1 MAKGSARRARVIK
14 AMIAFV
20 ALLAVLTFFS
30 NTIMN
35 MTIPKV
41 MGSYASRGNLS
52 YSNGSR
58 GEIVVDNQTEIKGL
72 EGRVVDEIK
81 VTSYDTV
88 KKGDTILTLK
98 PIEDDETLA
107 SKKNTLKTL
116 ERTKAYEAR
125 QPKQSTDFS
134 AYTDTINSAKTTL
147 SEAKD
152 TLKKVQNKKNV
163 INSNQKIIDEESVNE
178 VSLQAAVDAA
188 AKTVEDLKTQIDKVE
203 TEKAPLDAKI
213 TVYKETNTPDP
224 TEDELLNNSTPYAI
238 LVNKVKEKEEEI
250 KKLKELLAPAEAR
263 MKEAAADLAECQGKI
278 EKAESEIASLDTLPS
293 EGAAKNAVNSAQN
306 ALNSANKAYSNAKTE
321 AGITA
326 DKAKDDAKDRDEEIE
341 KLKAE
346 IAKLE
351 EAAKITEIKA
361 PAAGFVYNLSVAA
374 GDSLTAKTVVGYI
387 LPEEHR
393 ECSVTFNFD
402 TKVAQNIWA
411 GQQLEITS
419 GFAQSCTVISKKP
432 DPDNPRGKMLVKCH
446 IDGEDSWP
454 GEEITVNAG
463 RGNDNYKCVVPSS
476 AVNEDNGGQFVYAII
491 GSSTPLGDKYTVK
504 RIDVTVEATDGAF
517 SAITSAKGELDK
529 YDVMI
534 VIRSEKPL
542 EDGQRVR
549 LEDYT
554 AK

>member
-1 MAKGSARRARVIK
+1 MAKGSSRRTKVIK

-107 SKKNTLKTL
+107 TKKASLKTL
-116 ERTKAYEAR
+116 EREKAYAAR
-125 QPKQSTDFS
+125 QPKQATDFS
-134 AYTDTINSAKTTL
+134 IQTDAINTAKTTL

-152 TLKKVQNKKNV
+152 TLKKVQNKKSAISN
-163 INSNQKIIDEESVNE
+163 NQKIIDEESVKK
-178 VSLQAAVDAA
+178 VSLEATVAAA
-188 AKTVEDLKTQIDKVE
+188 AKTVEDLKTQIDKLL
-203 TEKAPLDAKI
+203 TEKAPLDAQI
-213 TVYKETNTPDP
+213 TVYKETNTPEP

-250 KKLKELLAPAEAR
+250 KKLNDLLKPAEER
-263 MKEAAADLAECQGKI
+263 MNEASADLAECEGKI
-278 EKAESEIASLDTLPS
+278 SKAEAAIESLEGLPS
-293 EGAAKNAVNSAQN
+293 EASAKNEVTSAQN
-306 ALNSANKAYSNAKTE
+306 ALNNANKAYSDAKKTASVE
-321 AGITA
+321 A
-326 DKAKDDAKDRDEEIE
+326 DKAKDTENDRDEDIA

-346 IAKLE
+346 IEKLE
-351 EAAKITEIKA
+351 AAAKITEIKA
-361 PAAGFVYNLSVAA
+361 PAAGLVYNISVAA
-374 GDSLTAKTVVGYI
+374 GDNLTAKTVVGYI

-393 ECSVTFNFD
+393 ECSVTFKFD

>member
-20 ALLAVLTFFS
+20 AILAVLTFFS

-41 MGSYASRGNLS
+41 LGSYASRGNLS
-52 YSNGSR
+52 YSNSAKGKV
-58 GEIVVDNQTEIKGL
+58 VVDNMTEIKGL

-81 VTSYDTV
+81 VTSYDVV

-98 PIEDDETLA
+98 PIEDDETLEL
-107 SKKNTLKTL
+107 KKEQLKTA
-116 ERTKAYEAR
+116 EREKAYEAR
-125 QPKQSTDFS
+125 QPKEKTDFS
-134 AYTDTINSAKTTL
+134 MNIDAINLAKTTL

-163 INSNQKIIDEESVNE
+163 MNSNQKIIDEESVKE
-178 VSLQAAVDAA
+178 VSLEAAVSAA
-188 AKTVEDLKTQIDKVE
+188 AKTVEDLKTQIDKIKA
-203 TEKAPLDAKI
+203 EKAPLDAQI
-213 TVYKETNTPDP
+213 TVYQETNTPEP

-250 KKLKELLAPAEAR
+250 KKIEAQLAPAEAR
-263 MKEAAADLAECQGKI
+263 MKEASADLAECQGKI
-278 EKAESEIASLDTLPS
+278 EKAQNEISSLENLPS
-293 EGAAKNAVNSAQN
+293 EAAAKNAVSSAQN
-306 ALNSANKAYSNAKTE
+306 QLDKANKEYSSAKTE
-321 AGITA
+321 ASIAA
-326 DKAKDDAKDRDEEIE
+326 DKAKDDANDRDEKIA

-346 IAKLE
+346 IEKLE
-351 EAAKITEIKA
+351 AAAKITEIKA
-361 PAAGFVYNLSVAA
+361 PAAGYVYNLAVSA
-374 GDSLTAKTVVGYI
+374 GDNLTAKTTVGYI
-387 LPEEHR
+387 LPESNR
-393 ECSVTFNFD
+393 ECSVTFSFE
-402 TKVAQNIWA
+402 TKTAQNIWA
-411 GQQLEITS
+411 GQQLEVTS
-419 GFAQSCTVISKKP
+419 GFIQGCTVMSKKP
-432 DPDNPRGKMLVKCH
+432 DPDNPRGSMLVKCRVE
-446 IDGEDSWP
+446 GNESWP
-454 GEEITVNAG
+454 DEEVTVNAG
-463 RGNDNYKCVVPSS
+463 RGNDNYKCVVSSS
-476 AVNEDNGGQFVYAII
+476 AVNEDNSGHFVYAII

-504 RIDVTVEATDGAF
+504 RIDVSVEATDGAY
-517 SAITSAKGELDK
+517 SAITSNNGELDK

>member
-20 ALLAVLTFFS
+20 AILAVLTFFS

-41 MGSYASRGNLS
+41 VGSYASRGNLS
-52 YSNGSR
+52 YSNGSK
-58 GEIVVDNQTEIKGL
+58 GDVVVDNQIEIKGL

-81 VTSYDTV
+81 VTGFDSV

-107 SKKNTLKTL
+107 TKKASLKTL
-116 ERTKAYEAR
+116 EREKAYAAR
-125 QPKQSTDFS
+125 QPKQATDFS
-134 AYTDTINSAKTTL
+134 IQTDAINTAKTTL
-147 SEAKD
+147 SEAKE
-152 TLKKVQNKKNV
+152 TLKKVQNKKSAISN
-163 INSNQKIIDEESVNE
+163 NQKIIDEESVKK
-178 VSLQAAVDAA
+178 VSLEATVAAA
-188 AKTVEDLKTQIDKVE
+188 AKTVEDLKTQIDKLL
-203 TEKAPLDAKI
+203 TEKAPLDAQI
-213 TVYKETNTPDP
+213 TVYKETNTPEP

-250 KKLKELLAPAEAR
+250 KKLNDLLKPAEER
-263 MKEAAADLAECQGKI
+263 MNEASADLAECEGKI
-278 EKAESEIASLDTLPS
+278 SKAEAAIETLEGLPS
-293 EGAAKNAVNSAQN
+293 EASAKNEVTAAQN
-306 ALNSANKAYSNAKTE
+306 ALNTANKAYSDEKKRASVE
-321 AGITA
+321 A
-326 DKAKDDAKDRDEEIE
+326 DKAKDLENDRDEDIA
-341 KLKAE
+341 KLKEE

-361 PAAGFVYNLSVAA
+361 PANGLAYNITVAA
-374 GDSLTAKTVVGYI
+374 GDTLTAKTVVGYI

-393 ECSVTFNFD
+393 ECSVTFTFD
-402 TKVAQNIWA
+402 TKVAQNIWT

-419 GFAQSCTVISKKP
+419 GFASSCTVISKKP
-432 DPDNPRGKMLVKCH
+432 DPENPRGQMLVKCH
-446 IDGEDSWP
+446 IDSEDSWP

-463 RGNDNYKCVVPSS
+463 RGNDNYKCVVSSS
-476 AVNEDNGGQFVYAII
+476 AVNEDNNGTFVYAII

-504 RIDVTVEATDGAF
+504 RIDVSVEATDGAF
-517 SAITSAKGELDK
+517 SAISSAKGELDK

>member
-20 ALLAVLTFFS
+20 AILAVLTFFS

-41 MGSYASRGNLS
+41 VGSYASRGNLS
-52 YSNGSR
+52 YSNGSK
-58 GEIVVDNQTEIKGL
+58 GDVVVDNQIEIKGL

-81 VTSYDTV
+81 VTGFDSV

-107 SKKNTLKTL
+107 TKKASLKTL
-116 ERTKAYEAR
+116 EREKAYEAR
-125 QPKQSTDFS
+125 QPKQATDFS
-134 AYTDTINSAKTTL
+134 IQTDAINTAKTTL
-147 SEAKD
+147 SEAKE
-152 TLKKVQNKKNV
+152 TLKKVQNKKSAISN
-163 INSNQKIIDEESVNE
+163 NQKIIDEESVKK
-178 VSLQAAVDAA
+178 VSLEATVAAA
-188 AKTVEDLKTQIDKVE
+188 AKTVEDLKTQIDKLL
-203 TEKAPLDAKI
+203 TEKAPLDAQI
-213 TVYKETNTPDP
+213 TVYKETNTPEP

-250 KKLKELLAPAEAR
+250 KKLNDLLKPAEER
-263 MKEAAADLAECQGKI
+263 MNEASADLAECEGKI
-278 EKAESEIASLDTLPS
+278 SKAEAAIESLEGLPS
-293 EGAAKNAVNSAQN
+293 EASAKNEVTSAQN
-306 ALNSANKAYSNAKTE
+306 ALNNANKAYSDAKKTASVE
-321 AGITA
+321 A
-326 DKAKDDAKDRDEEIE
+326 DKAKDLENDRDEDIAKLKEEIE
-341 KLKAE
+341 
-346 IAKLE
+346 KLE

-361 PAAGFVYNLSVAA
+361 PANGLAYNITVAA
-374 GDSLTAKTVVGYI
+374 GDTLTAKTVVGYI

-393 ECSVTFNFD
+393 ECSVTFTFD
-402 TKVAQNIWA
+402 TKVAQNIWT

-419 GFAQSCTVISKKP
+419 GFASSCTVISKKP
-432 DPDNPRGKMLVKCH
+432 DPENPRGQMLVKCH
-446 IDGEDSWP
+446 IDSEDSWP

-463 RGNDNYKCVVPSS
+463 RGNDNYKCVVSSS
-476 AVNEDNGGQFVYAII
+476 AVNEDNNGTFVYAII

-504 RIDVTVEATDGAF
+504 RIDVSVEATDGAF
-517 SAITSAKGELDK
+517 SAISSAKGELDK

>member
-20 ALLAVLTFFS
+20 AILAVLTFFS

-41 MGSYASRGNLS
+41 VGSYASRGNLS
-52 YSNGSR
+52 YSNGSK
-58 GEIVVDNQTEIKGL
+58 GDVVVDNQIEIKGL

-81 VTSYDTV
+81 VTGFDSV

-107 SKKNTLKTL
+107 TKKASLKTL
-116 ERTKAYEAR
+116 EREKAYEAR
-125 QPKQSTDFS
+125 QPKQATDFS
-134 AYTDTINSAKTTL
+134 IQTDAINTAKTTL

-152 TLKKVQNKKNV
+152 TLKKVQNKKSTISN
-163 INSNQKIIDEESVNE
+163 NQKIIDEESVKK
-178 VSLQAAVDAA
+178 VSLEATVAAA
-188 AKTVEDLKTQIDKVE
+188 AKTVEDLKTQIDKLL
-203 TEKAPLDAKI
+203 TEKAPLDAQI
-213 TVYKETNTPDP
+213 TVYKETNTPEP

-250 KKLKELLAPAEAR
+250 KKLNDLLKPAEER
-263 MKEAAADLAECQGKI
+263 MNEASADLAECEGKI
-278 EKAESEIASLDTLPS
+278 SKAEAAIETLEGLPS
-293 EGAAKNAVNSAQN
+293 EASAKNEVTAAQN
-306 ALNSANKAYSNAKTE
+306 ALNTANKAYSDEKKRASVE
-321 AGITA
+321 A
-326 DKAKDDAKDRDEEIE
+326 DKAKDLENDRDEDIA
-341 KLKAE
+341 KLKEE

-361 PAAGFVYNLSVAA
+361 PANGLAYNITVAA
-374 GDSLTAKTVVGYI
+374 GDTLTAKTVVGYI

-393 ECSVTFNFD
+393 ECSVTFTFD
-402 TKVAQNIWA
+402 TKVAQNIWT

-419 GFAQSCTVISKKP
+419 GFASSCTVISKKP
-432 DPDNPRGKMLVKCH
+432 DPENPRGQMLVKCH
-446 IDGEDSWP
+446 IDSEDSWP

-463 RGNDNYKCVVPSS
+463 RGNDNYKCVVSSS
-476 AVNEDNGGQFVYAII
+476 AVNEDNNGTFVYAII

-504 RIDVTVEATDGAF
+504 RIDVSVEATDGAF
-517 SAITSAKGELDK
+517 SAISSAKGELDK

>member
-20 ALLAVLTFFS
+20 AILAVLTFFS

-41 MGSYASRGNLS
+41 LGSYASRGNLS
-52 YSNGSR
+52 YSNSAKGKV
-58 GEIVVDNQTEIKGL
+58 VVDNMTEIKGL

-81 VTSYDTV
+81 VTSYDVV

-98 PIEDDETLA
+98 PIEDDETLEL
-107 SKKNTLKTL
+107 KKEQLKTA
-116 ERTKAYEAR
+116 EREKAYEAR
-125 QPKQSTDFS
+125 QPKEKTDFS
-134 AYTDTINSAKTTL
+134 MNIDAINLAKTTL

-163 INSNQKIIDEESVNE
+163 MNSNQKIIDEESVKE
-178 VSLQAAVDAA
+178 VSLEAAVSAA
-188 AKTVEDLKTQIDKVE
+188 AKTVEDLKTQIDKIKA
-203 TEKAPLDAKI
+203 EKAPLEAQI
-213 TVYKETNTPDP
+213 TVYQETNTPEP

-250 KKLKELLAPAEAR
+250 KKIEAQLAPAEAR
-263 MKEAAADLAECQGKI
+263 MKEASADLAECKGKI
-278 EKAESEIASLDTLPS
+278 ETAKNAIAALDELPS
-293 EGAAKNAVNSAQN
+293 EASAKNAVSSAQN
-306 ALNSANKAYSNAKTE
+306 QLDKANKDYSSAKTE
-321 AGITA
+321 ASIAA
-326 DKAKDDAKDRDEEIE
+326 DKAKDDANDRDEKIA

-346 IAKLE
+346 IEKLE
-351 EAAKITEIKA
+351 AAAKITEIKA
-361 PAAGFVYNLSVAA
+361 PAAGYVYNLAVSA
-374 GDSLTAKTVVGYI
+374 GDNLTAKTTVGYI
-387 LPEEHR
+387 LPESNR
-393 ECSVTFNFD
+393 ECSVTFSFE
-402 TKVAQNIWA
+402 TKTAQNIWA
-411 GQQLEITS
+411 GQQLEVTS
-419 GFAQSCTVISKKP
+419 GFIQGCTVMSKKP
-432 DPDNPRGKMLVKCH
+432 DPDNPRGSMLVKCRVE
-446 IDGEDSWP
+446 GNESWP
-454 GEEITVNAG
+454 DEEVTVNAG
-463 RGNDNYKCVVPSS
+463 RGNDNYKCVVSSS
-476 AVNEDNGGQFVYAII
+476 AVNEDNSGHFVYAII

-504 RIDVTVEATDGAF
+504 RIDVSVEATDGAY
-517 SAITSAKGELDK
+517 SAITSNNGELDK

>member
-20 ALLAVLTFFS
+20 AILAVLTFFS

-41 MGSYASRGNLS
+41 LGSYASRGNLS
-52 YSNGSR
+52 YSNSAKGKV
-58 GEIVVDNQTEIKGL
+58 VVDNMTEIKGL

-81 VTSYDTV
+81 VTSYDVV

-98 PIEDDETLA
+98 PIEDDETLEL
-107 SKKNTLKTL
+107 KKEQLKTA
-116 ERTKAYEAR
+116 EREKAYDAR
-125 QPKQSTDFS
+125 QPKEKTDFS
-134 AYTDTINSAKTTL
+134 MNIDAINLAQTTL

-163 INSNQKIIDEESVNE
+163 MNSNQKIIDEESVKE
-178 VSLQAAVDAA
+178 VSLEAAVSAA
-188 AKTVEDLKTQIDKVE
+188 AKTVEDLKTQIDKIKA
-203 TEKAPLDAKI
+203 EKAPLEAQI
-213 TVYKETNTPDP
+213 TVYQETNTPEP

-250 KKLKELLAPAEAR
+250 KKIEAQLAPAEAR
-263 MKEAAADLAECQGKI
+263 MKEASADLAECQGKI
-278 EKAESEIASLDTLPS
+278 EKAQNEISSLENLPS
-293 EGAAKNAVNSAQN
+293 EAAAKNAVSSAQN
-306 ALNSANKAYSNAKTE
+306 QLDKANKEYSSAKTE
-321 AGITA
+321 ASIAA
-326 DKAKDDAKDRDEEIE
+326 DKAKDDANDRDEKIA

-346 IAKLE
+346 IEKLE
-351 EAAKITEIKA
+351 AAAKITEIKA
-361 PAAGFVYNLSVAA
+361 PAAGYVYNLAVSA
-374 GDSLTAKTVVGYI
+374 GDNLTAKTTVGYI
-387 LPEEHR
+387 LPESNR
-393 ECSVTFNFD
+393 ECSVTFSFE
-402 TKVAQNIWA
+402 TKTAQNIWA
-411 GQQLEITS
+411 GQQLEVTS
-419 GFAQSCTVISKKP
+419 GFIQGCTVMSKKP
-432 DPDNPRGKMLVKCH
+432 DPDNPRGSMLVKCRVE
-446 IDGEDSWP
+446 GNESWP
-454 GEEITVNAG
+454 DEEVTVNAG
-463 RGNDNYKCVVPSS
+463 RGNDNYKCVVSSS
-476 AVNEDNGGQFVYAII
+476 AVNEDNSGHFVYAII

-504 RIDVTVEATDGAF
+504 RIDVSVEATDGAY
-517 SAITSAKGELDK
+517 SAITSNNGELDK

>member
-35 MTIPKV
+35 LTIPKV

-52 YSNGSR
+52 YSNSAKGTV
-58 GEIVVDNQTEIKGL
+58 VVDNQTEIKGL
-72 EGRVVDEIK
+72 DGRVVDEIK
-81 VTSYDTV
+81 VTSYDSV

-98 PIEDDETLA
+98 PIEGDDTLEA
-107 SKKNTLKTL
+107 KKKELKTL

-125 QPKQSTDFS
+125 QPKQSTDLTPYS
-134 AYTDTINSAKTTL
+134 DEINRAKTAL

-152 TLKKVQNKKNV
+152 TLKKVQNKKSTVSN
-163 INSNQKIIDEESVNE
+163 NQKIIDEESVKK
-178 VSLQAAVDAA
+178 VSLEASVAAA
-188 AKTVEDLKTQIDKVE
+188 AKTVEDLKTQIDKILA
-203 TEKAPLDAKI
+203 EKAPLDAQI
-213 TVYKETNTPDP
+213 TVYKETNTPEP

-238 LVNKVKEKEEEI
+238 LVNKVKEKEDEI
-250 KKLKELLAPAEAR
+250 KKLKDLLKPAEER
-263 MKEAAADLAECQGKI
+263 MNDASAELAECEGKI
-278 EKAESEIASLDTLPS
+278 SKAEAAIAALDGLPS
-293 EGAAKNAVNSAQN
+293 EASAKNEVTAAQN
-306 ALNSANKAYSNAKTE
+306 TLNTANKSYTNAKNQ
-321 AGITA
+321 ASVDD
-326 DKAKDDAKDRDEEIE
+326 DKAKDEINDREEEIA
-341 KLKAE
+341 KLKDE

-351 EAAKITEIKA
+351 AAAKITAITA
-361 PAAGFVYNLSVAA
+361 PADGLVYNIAVSA
-374 GDSLTAKTVVGYI
+374 GDDLTAKTIVGYI
-387 LPEEHR
+387 LPEKDR
-393 ECSVTFNFD
+393 QCSVTFSFE
-402 TKVAQNIWA
+402 TKTAQNIWA

-419 GFAQSCTVISKKP
+419 GFAEGCTVMSKKP
-432 DPDNPRGKMLVKCH
+432 DPDNPRGNMLVKCRVEGG
-446 IDGEDSWP
+446 DAWP
-454 GEEITVNAG
+454 GEPITVNAG

-476 AVNEDNGGQFVYAII
+476 AVNEDNGGNFVYAII

-504 RIDVTVEATDGAF
+504 RIDVTIEATDGAY
-517 SAITSAKGELDK
+517 SAITSQKGELDK

>member
-107 SKKNTLKTL
+107 TKKASLKTL
-116 ERTKAYEAR
+116 EREKAYAAR
-125 QPKQSTDFS
+125 QPKQSTDLSNFS
-134 AYTDTINSAKTTL
+134 DDINRAKTSL
-147 SEAKD
+147 SEAKE
-152 TLKKVQNKKNV
+152 TLKKVQNKKSAISN
-163 INSNQKIIDEESVNE
+163 NQKIIDEESVKK
-178 VSLQAAVDAA
+178 VSLEATVAAA
-188 AKTVEDLKTQIDKVE
+188 AKTVEDLKTQIDKLL
-203 TEKAPLDAKI
+203 TEKAPLDAQI
-213 TVYKETNTPDP
+213 TVYKETNTPEP

-250 KKLKELLAPAEAR
+250 KKLKDQLKPAEER
-263 MKEAAADLAECQGKI
+263 MNDASADLAECEGKI
-278 EKAESEIASLDTLPS
+278 SKAEAEITALEGLPS
-293 EGAAKNAVNSAQN
+293 ESSAKNEVTAAQN
-306 ALNSANKAYSNAKTE
+306 SLNTANKAYSDAKNSASIE
-321 AGITA
+321 A
-326 DKAKDDAKDRDEEIE
+326 DKAKDVEKDRDEDIA
-341 KLKAE
+341 KLKEE

-351 EAAKITEIKA
+351 AAAKITAITA
-361 PAAGFVYNLSVAA
+361 PVDGLVYNIAVSA
-374 GDSLTAKTVVGYI
+374 GDDLTAKTIVGYI
-387 LPEEHR
+387 LPEKDR
-393 ECSVTFNFD
+393 QCSVTFSFE
-402 TKVAQNIWA
+402 TKTAQNIWA

-419 GFAQSCTVISKKP
+419 GFAEGCTVMSKKP
-432 DPDNPRGKMLVKCH
+432 DPDNPRGNMLVKCRVEGG
-446 IDGEDSWP
+446 DAWP
-454 GEEITVNAG
+454 GEPITVNAG

-476 AVNEDNGGQFVYAII
+476 AVNEDNGGNFVYAII

-504 RIDVTVEATDGAF
+504 RIDVTIEATDGAY
-517 SAITSAKGELDK
+517 SAITSQKGELDK

>member
-20 ALLAVLTFFS
+20 AILAVLTFFS

-41 MGSYASRGNLS
+41 LGSYASRGNLS
-52 YSNGSR
+52 YSNSAKGKV
-58 GEIVVDNQTEIKGL
+58 VVDNMTEIKGL

-81 VTSYDTV
+81 VTSYDVV

-107 SKKNTLKTL
+107 SKKETLKTS
-116 ERTKAYEAR
+116 ERKKAYAAR
-125 QPKQSTDFS
+125 QPKQSADFS
-134 AYTDTINSAKTTL
+134 GEIDAINTAKTNL
-147 SEAKD
+147 AEAKD

-163 INSNQKIIDEESVNE
+163 ANSNQKIIDEESVKE
-178 VSLQAAVDAA
+178 VSLEAAVSAA
-188 AKTVEDLKTQIDKVE
+188 AKTVEDLKTQIDKIKA
-203 TEKAPLDAKI
+203 EKAPLDAQI
-213 TVYKETNTPDP
+213 TVYQETNTPEP

-250 KKLKELLAPAEAR
+250 KKIEAQLTPAEER
-263 MKEAAADLAECQGKI
+263 MEEASADLAECKGKI
-278 EKAESEIASLDTLPS
+278 ETAKNAIAALDELPS
-293 EGAAKNAVNSAQN
+293 EASAKNTVSSAQT
-306 ALNSANKAYSNAKTE
+306 ALNEANKRYSDAKTT
-321 AGITA
+321 ASITA
-326 DKAKDDAKDRDEEIE
+326 DQAKDDANDLDEEIA

-361 PAAGFVYNLSVAA
+361 PASGYVYNLAVSA
-374 GDSLTAKTVVGYI
+374 GDNLTAKTVVGYI
-387 LPEEHR
+387 LPETNR
-393 ECSVTFNFD
+393 ECSVTFSFE
-402 TKVAQNIWA
+402 TKTAQNIWA
-411 GQQLEITS
+411 GQQLEVTS
-419 GFAQSCTVISKKP
+419 GFIQGCTVMSKKP
-432 DPDNPRGKMLVKCH
+432 DLDNPRGAMLVKCH
-446 IDGEDSWP
+446 VEGNESWP
-454 GEEITVNAG
+454 DEEVTVNAG
-463 RGNDNYKCVVPSS
+463 RGNDNYKCVVSSS
-476 AVNEDNGGQFVYAII
+476 AVNEDNSGHFVYAII

-504 RIDVTVEATDGAF
+504 RIDVSVEATDGAY
-517 SAITSAKGELDK
+517 SAITSNNGELDK

>member
-107 SKKNTLKTL
+107 TKKASLKTL
-116 ERTKAYEAR
+116 EREKAYAAR
-125 QPKQSTDFS
+125 QPKQATDFS
-134 AYTDTINSAKTTL
+134 IQTDAINTAKTTL

-152 TLKKVQNKKNV
+152 TLKKVQNKKSAISN
-163 INSNQKIIDEESVNE
+163 NQKIIDEESVKK
-178 VSLQAAVDAA
+178 VSLEATVAAA
-188 AKTVEDLKTQIDKVE
+188 AKTVEDLKTQIDKLL
-203 TEKAPLDAKI
+203 TEKAPLDAQI
-213 TVYKETNTPDP
+213 TVYKETNTPEP

-250 KKLKELLAPAEAR
+250 KKLNDLLKPAEER
-263 MKEAAADLAECQGKI
+263 MNEASADLAECEGKI
-278 EKAESEIASLDTLPS
+278 SKAEAAIETLEGLPS
-293 EGAAKNAVNSAQN
+293 EASAKNEVNAAQN
-306 ALNSANKAYSNAKTE
+306 ALNTANKAYSDAKKTASVE
-321 AGITA
+321 A
-326 DKAKDDAKDRDEEIE
+326 DKAKDLENDRDEDIA

-346 IAKLE
+346 IEKLE

>member
-20 ALLAVLTFFS
+20 AILAVLTFFS

-41 MGSYASRGNLS
+41 LGSYASRGNLS
-52 YSNGSR
+52 YSNSAKGKV
-58 GEIVVDNQTEIKGL
+58 VVDNMTEIKGL

-81 VTSYDTV
+81 VTSYDVV

-98 PIEDDETLA
+98 PIEDDETLEN
-107 SKKNTLKTL
+107 KKESLKTY
-116 ERTKAYEAR
+116 EREKAYAAR
-125 QPKQSTDFS
+125 QPKQSADFS
-134 AYTDTINSAKTTL
+134 GDIDAINTAKTNL
-147 SEAKD
+147 AEAKD

-163 INSNQKIIDEESVNE
+163 ANSNQKIIDEESVKE
-178 VSLQAAVDAA
+178 VSLEAAVSAA
-188 AKTVEDLKTQIDKVE
+188 AKTVEDLKTQIDKIKA
-203 TEKAPLDAKI
+203 EKAPLDAQI
-213 TVYKETNTPDP
+213 TVYQETNTPEP

-250 KKLKELLAPAEAR
+250 KKIEAQLTPAEER
-263 MKEAAADLAECQGKI
+263 MEEASADLAECKGKI
-278 EKAESEIASLDTLPS
+278 ETAKNAIAALDELPS
-293 EGAAKNAVNSAQN
+293 EASAKNTVSSAQT
-306 ALNSANKAYSNAKTE
+306 ALNEANKKYSEDKNTAS
-321 AGITA
+321 IDA
-326 DKAKDDAKDRDEEIE
+326 DKAKDDANDRDEKIA

-361 PAAGFVYNLSVAA
+361 PASGYVYNLAVSA
-374 GDSLTAKTVVGYI
+374 GDNLTAKTVVGYI
-387 LPEEHR
+387 LPETNR
-393 ECSVTFNFD
+393 ECSVTFSFE
-402 TKVAQNIWA
+402 TKTAQNIWA
-411 GQQLEITS
+411 GQQLEVTS
-419 GFAQSCTVISKKP
+419 GFIQGCTVMSKKP
-432 DPDNPRGKMLVKCH
+432 DPDNPRGAMLVKCH
-446 IDGEDSWP
+446 VEGNESWP
-454 GEEITVNAG
+454 DEEVTVNAG
-463 RGNDNYKCVVPSS
+463 RGNDNYKCVVSSS
-476 AVNEDNGGQFVYAII
+476 AVNEDNSGHFVYAII

-504 RIDVTVEATDGAF
+504 RIDVSVEATDGAY
-517 SAITSAKGELDK
+517 SAITSNNGELDK

>member
-107 SKKNTLKTL
+107 TKKASLKTL
-116 ERTKAYEAR
+116 EREKAYAAR
-125 QPKQSTDFS
+125 QPKQATDFS
-134 AYTDTINSAKTTL
+134 IQTDAINTAKTTL

-152 TLKKVQNKKNV
+152 TLKKVQNKKSAISN
-163 INSNQKIIDEESVNE
+163 NQKIIDEESVKK
-178 VSLQAAVDAA
+178 VSLEATVAAA
-188 AKTVEDLKTQIDKVE
+188 AKTVEDLKTQIDKLL
-203 TEKAPLDAKI
+203 TEKAPLDAQI
-213 TVYKETNTPDP
+213 TVYKETNTPEP

-250 KKLKELLAPAEAR
+250 KKLNDLLKPAEER
-263 MKEAAADLAECQGKI
+263 MNEASADLAECEGKI
-278 EKAESEIASLDTLPS
+278 SKAEAAIESLEGLPS
-293 EGAAKNAVNSAQN
+293 EASAKNEVTSAQN
-306 ALNSANKAYSNAKTE
+306 ALNNANKAYSDAKKTASVE
-321 AGITA
+321 A
-326 DKAKDDAKDRDEEIE
+326 DKAKDTENDRDEDIA

-346 IAKLE
+346 IEKLE

-393 ECSVTFNFD
+393 ECSVTFKFD

-432 DPDNPRGKMLVKCH
+432 DPDNPRGKMLV
-446 IDGEDSWP
+446 
-454 GEEITVNAG
+454 
-463 RGNDNYKCVVPSS
+463 
-476 AVNEDNGGQFVYAII
+476 
-491 GSSTPLGDKYTVK
+491 
-504 RIDVTVEATDGAF
+504 
-517 SAITSAKGELDK
+517 
-529 YDVMI
+529 
-534 VIRSEKPL
+534 
-542 EDGQRVR
+542 
-549 LEDYT
+549 
-554 AK
+554 

>member
-20 ALLAVLTFFS
+20 AILAVLTFFS

-41 MGSYASRGNLS
+41 LGSYASRGNLS
-52 YSNGSR
+52 YSNSAKGKV
-58 GEIVVDNQTEIKGL
+58 VVDNMTEIKGL

-81 VTSYDTV
+81 VTSYDVV

-98 PIEDDETLA
+98 PIEDDETLEL
-107 SKKNTLKTL
+107 KKEQLKTA
-116 ERTKAYEAR
+116 EREKAYEAR
-125 QPKQSTDFS
+125 QPKEKTDFS
-134 AYTDTINSAKTTL
+134 MNIDAINLAKTTL

-163 INSNQKIIDEESVNE
+163 MNSNQKIIDEESVKE
-178 VSLQAAVDAA
+178 VSLEAAVSAA
-188 AKTVEDLKTQIDKVE
+188 AKTVEDLKTQIDKIKA
-203 TEKAPLDAKI
+203 EKAPLDAQI
-213 TVYKETNTPDP
+213 TVYQETNTPEP

-250 KKLKELLAPAEAR
+250 KKIEAQLAPAEAR
-263 MKEAAADLAECQGKI
+263 MKEASADLAECQGKI
-278 EKAESEIASLDTLPS
+278 EKAQNEISSLENLPS
-293 EGAAKNAVNSAQN
+293 EAAAKNAVSSAQN
-306 ALNSANKAYSNAKTE
+306 QLDKANKDYSSAKTE
-321 AGITA
+321 ASIAA
-326 DKAKDDAKDRDEEIE
+326 DKAKDDANDRDEKIA

-346 IAKLE
+346 IEKLE
-351 EAAKITEIKA
+351 AAAKITEIKA
-361 PAAGFVYNLSVAA
+361 PAAGYVYNLAVSA
-374 GDSLTAKTVVGYI
+374 GDNLTAKTTVGYI
-387 LPEEHR
+387 LPESNR
-393 ECSVTFNFD
+393 ECSVTFSFE
-402 TKVAQNIWA
+402 TKTAQNIWA
-411 GQQLEITS
+411 GQQLEVTS
-419 GFAQSCTVISKKP
+419 GFIQGCTVMSKKP
-432 DPDNPRGKMLVKCH
+432 DPDNPRGSMLVKCRVE
-446 IDGEDSWP
+446 GNESWP
-454 GEEITVNAG
+454 DEEVTVNAG
-463 RGNDNYKCVVPSS
+463 RGNDNYKCVVSSS
-476 AVNEDNGGQFVYAII
+476 AVNEDNSGHFVYAII

-504 RIDVTVEATDGAF
+504 RIDVSVEATDGAY
-517 SAITSAKGELDK
+517 SAITSNNGELDK

>member
-52 YSNGSR
+52 YSNSAKGTV
-58 GEIVVDNQTEIKGL
+58 VVDNQTEIKGL
-72 EGRVVDEIK
+72 DGRVVDEIK
-81 VTSYDTV
+81 VTSYDSV

-98 PIEDDETLA
+98 PIEGDETLETKKA
-107 SKKNTLKTL
+107 SLKTL
-116 ERTKAYEAR
+116 EREKAYAAR
-125 QPKQSTDFS
+125 QPKQSTDLSNFS
-134 AYTDTINSAKTTL
+134 DDINRAKTSL
-147 SEAKD
+147 SEAKE
-152 TLKKVQNKKNV
+152 TLKKVQNKKSAISN
-163 INSNQKIIDEESVNE
+163 NQKIIDEESVKK
-178 VSLQAAVDAA
+178 VSLEATVAAA
-188 AKTVEDLKTQIDKVE
+188 AKTVEDLKTQIDKLL
-203 TEKAPLDAKI
+203 TEKAPLDAQI
-213 TVYKETNTPDP
+213 TVYKETNTPEP

-250 KKLKELLAPAEAR
+250 KKLNDLLKPAEER
-263 MKEAAADLAECQGKI
+263 MNEASADLAECEGKI
-278 EKAESEIASLDTLPS
+278 SKAEAAIESLEGLPS
-293 EGAAKNAVNSAQN
+293 EASAKNEVTSAQN
-306 ALNSANKAYSNAKTE
+306 ALNNANKAYSDAKKTASVE
-321 AGITA
+321 A
-326 DKAKDDAKDRDEEIE
+326 DKAKDTENDRDEDIA

-346 IAKLE
+346 IEKLE

-393 ECSVTFNFD
+393 ECSVTFKFD

>member
-20 ALLAVLTFFS
+20 AILAVLTFFS

-41 MGSYASRGNLS
+41 VGSYASRGNLS
-52 YSNGSR
+52 YSNGSK
-58 GEIVVDNQTEIKGL
+58 GDVVVDNQIEIKGL

-81 VTSYDTV
+81 VTGFDSV

-107 SKKNTLKTL
+107 TKKASLKTL
-116 ERTKAYEAR
+116 EREKAYEAR
-125 QPKQSTDFS
+125 QPKQATDFS
-134 AYTDTINSAKTTL
+134 IQTDAINTAKTTL

-152 TLKKVQNKKNV
+152 TLKKVQNKKSAISN
-163 INSNQKIIDEESVNE
+163 NQKIIDEESVKK
-178 VSLQAAVDAA
+178 VSLEATVAAA
-188 AKTVEDLKTQIDKVE
+188 AKTVEDLKTQIDKLL
-203 TEKAPLDAKI
+203 TEKAPLDAQI
-213 TVYKETNTPDP
+213 TVYKETNTPEP

-250 KKLKELLAPAEAR
+250 KKLNDLLKPAEER
-263 MKEAAADLAECQGKI
+263 MNEASADLAECEGKI
-278 EKAESEIASLDTLPS
+278 SKAEAAIESLEGLPS
-293 EGAAKNAVNSAQN
+293 EASAKNEVTSAQN
-306 ALNSANKAYSNAKTE
+306 ALNKANKDYSDAKKTASVE
-321 AGITA
+321 A
-326 DKAKDDAKDRDEEIE
+326 DKAKDLENDRDEDIA

-346 IAKLE
+346 IEKLE

-361 PAAGFVYNLSVAA
+361 PANGLAYNITVAS
-374 GDSLTAKTVVGYI
+374 GDTLTAKTVVGYI

-393 ECSVTFNFD
+393 ECSVTFTFD
-402 TKVAQNIWA
+402 TKVAQNIWT

-419 GFAQSCTVISKKP
+419 GFASSCTVISKKP
-432 DPDNPRGKMLVKCH
+432 DPENPRGQMLVKCH
-446 IDGEDSWP
+446 IDSEDSWP

-463 RGNDNYKCVVPSS
+463 RGNDNYKCVVSSS
-476 AVNEDNGGQFVYAII
+476 AVNEDNNGTFVYAII

-504 RIDVTVEATDGAF
+504 RIDVSVEATDGAF

>member
-20 ALLAVLTFFS
+20 AILAVLTFFS

-41 MGSYASRGNLS
+41 LGSYASRGNLS
-52 YSNGSR
+52 YSNSAKGKV
-58 GEIVVDNQTEIKGL
+58 VVDNMTEIKGL

-81 VTSYDTV
+81 VTSYDVV

-98 PIEDDETLA
+98 PIEDDETLEL
-107 SKKNTLKTL
+107 KKEQLKTA
-116 ERTKAYEAR
+116 EREKAYDAR
-125 QPKQSTDFS
+125 QPKEKTDFS
-134 AYTDTINSAKTTL
+134 MNIDAINLAKTTL

-163 INSNQKIIDEESVNE
+163 MNSNQKIIDEESVKE
-178 VSLQAAVDAA
+178 VSLEAAVSAA
-188 AKTVEDLKTQIDKVE
+188 AKTVEDLKTQIDKIKA
-203 TEKAPLDAKI
+203 EKAPLEAQI
-213 TVYKETNTPDP
+213 TVYQETNTPEP

-250 KKLKELLAPAEAR
+250 KKIEAQLAPAEAR
-263 MKEAAADLAECQGKI
+263 MKEASADLAECQGKI
-278 EKAESEIASLDTLPS
+278 EKAQNEISSLENLPS
-293 EGAAKNAVNSAQN
+293 EAAAKNAVSSAQN
-306 ALNSANKAYSNAKTE
+306 QLDKANKEYSSAKTE
-321 AGITA
+321 ASIAA
-326 DKAKDDAKDRDEEIE
+326 DKAKDDANDRDEKIA

-346 IAKLE
+346 IEKLE
-351 EAAKITEIKA
+351 AAAKITEIKA
-361 PAAGFVYNLSVAA
+361 PAAGYVYNLAVSA
-374 GDSLTAKTVVGYI
+374 GDNLTAKTTVGYI
-387 LPEEHR
+387 LPESNR
-393 ECSVTFNFD
+393 ECSVTFSFE
-402 TKVAQNIWA
+402 TKTAQNIWA
-411 GQQLEITS
+411 GQQLEVTS
-419 GFAQSCTVISKKP
+419 GFIQGCTVMSKKP
-432 DPDNPRGKMLVKCH
+432 DPDNPRGSMLVKCRVE
-446 IDGEDSWP
+446 GNESWP
-454 GEEITVNAG
+454 DEEVTVNAG
-463 RGNDNYKCVVPSS
+463 RGNDNYKCVVSSS
-476 AVNEDNGGQFVYAII
+476 AVNEDNSGHFVYAII

-504 RIDVTVEATDGAF
+504 RIDVSVEATDGAY
-517 SAITSAKGELDK
+517 SAITSNNGELDK

>member
-107 SKKNTLKTL
+107 TKKASLKTL
-116 ERTKAYEAR
+116 EREKAYAAR
-125 QPKQSTDFS
+125 QPKQATDFS
-134 AYTDTINSAKTTL
+134 IQTDAINTAKTTL

-152 TLKKVQNKKNV
+152 TLKKVQNKKSAISN
-163 INSNQKIIDEESVNE
+163 NQKIIDEESVKK
-178 VSLQAAVDAA
+178 VSLEATVAAA
-188 AKTVEDLKTQIDKVE
+188 AKTVEDLKTQIDKLL
-203 TEKAPLDAKI
+203 TEKAPLDAQI
-213 TVYKETNTPDP
+213 TVYKETNTPEP

-250 KKLKELLAPAEAR
+250 KKLNDLLKPAEER
-263 MKEAAADLAECQGKI
+263 MNEASADLAECEGKI
-278 EKAESEIASLDTLPS
+278 SKAEAAIESLEGLPS
-293 EGAAKNAVNSAQN
+293 EASAKNEVTSAQN
-306 ALNSANKAYSNAKTE
+306 ALNNANKAYSDAKKTASVE
-321 AGITA
+321 A
-326 DKAKDDAKDRDEEIE
+326 DKAKDTENDRDEDIA

-346 IAKLE
+346 IEKLE

-393 ECSVTFNFD
+393 ECSVTFKFD

-454 GEEITVNAG
+454 GEEIMVNAG

>member
-20 ALLAVLTFFS
+20 AILAVLTFFS

-41 MGSYASRGNLS
+41 VGSYASRGNLS
-52 YSNGSR
+52 YSNGSK
-58 GEIVVDNQTEIKGL
+58 GDVVVDNQIEIKGL

-81 VTSYDTV
+81 VTGFDSV

-107 SKKNTLKTL
+107 TKKASLKTL
-116 ERTKAYEAR
+116 EREKAYEAR
-125 QPKQSTDFS
+125 QPKQATDFS
-134 AYTDTINSAKTTL
+134 IQTDAINTAKTTL

-152 TLKKVQNKKNV
+152 TLKKVQNKKSAISN
-163 INSNQKIIDEESVNE
+163 NQKIIDEESVKK
-178 VSLQAAVDAA
+178 VSLEATVAAA
-188 AKTVEDLKTQIDKVE
+188 AKTVEDLKTQIDKLL
-203 TEKAPLDAKI
+203 TEKAPLDAQI
-213 TVYKETNTPDP
+213 TVYKETNTPEP

-250 KKLKELLAPAEAR
+250 KKLNDLLKPAEER
-263 MKEAAADLAECQGKI
+263 MNEASADLAECEGKI
-278 EKAESEIASLDTLPS
+278 SKAEAAIESLEGLPS
-293 EGAAKNAVNSAQN
+293 EASAKNEVTSAQN
-306 ALNSANKAYSNAKTE
+306 ALNKANKDYSDEKKRASVE
-321 AGITA
+321 A
-326 DKAKDDAKDRDEEIE
+326 DKAKDTENDRDEAIA
-341 KLKAE
+341 KLKEE

-361 PAAGFVYNLSVAA
+361 PANGLAYNITVAS
-374 GDSLTAKTVVGYI
+374 GDTLTAKTVVGYI

-393 ECSVTFNFD
+393 ECSVTFKFD
-402 TKVAQNIWA
+402 TKVAQNIWT

-419 GFAQSCTVISKKP
+419 GFASSCTVISKKP
-432 DPDNPRGKMLVKCH
+432 DPENPRGQMLVKCH
-446 IDGEDSWP
+446 IDSEDSWP

-463 RGNDNYKCVVPSS
+463 RGNDNYKCVVSSS
-476 AVNEDNGGQFVYAII
+476 AVNEDNNGTFVYAII

-504 RIDVTVEATDGAF
+504 RIDVSVEATDGAF